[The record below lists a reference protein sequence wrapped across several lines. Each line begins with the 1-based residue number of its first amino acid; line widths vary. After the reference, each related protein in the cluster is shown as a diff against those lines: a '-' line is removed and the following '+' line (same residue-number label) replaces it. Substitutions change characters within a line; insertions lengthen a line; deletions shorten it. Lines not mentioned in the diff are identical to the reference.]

1 MSNLASEMNKLAKEA
16 NLLDSITQEIEQRIK
31 VEAMTGNFALMLKV
45 SLDKVSVLKTYFVEK
60 GFDVEL
66 LAVNVYQN
74 EQILAIKW
82 GGNYE
87 TN

>member
-1 MSNLASEMNKLAKEA
+1 MSNLASDMNKLARGA
-16 NLLDSITQEIEQRIK
+16 NLLHGIQEIEQRIRT
-31 VEAMTGNFALMLKV
+31 EAMAGNFTLMLKV
-45 SLDKVSVLKTYFVEK
+45 SLDKVSALKTYFVEK
-60 GFDVEL
+60 GFDVEP

-87 TN
+87 T